1 MIGKV
6 VLVQRIKSG
15 VMMLLGVL
23 SAAIGLKGFLMP
35 NSFIDGGAMGISLLS
50 NILTGWNLSLLILLI
65 NLPFIFL
72 GYKVV
77 SWQFMVKSLISIA
90 MLAILVDIIQIP
102 VVTDDPLL
110 IAFFGGLFIG
120 AGTGLSM
127 RGGSVIDGSEIL
139 AIFVSRRTSLT
150 VGSFIAIFNIVLFCF
165 AALFV
170 SVETAMYSLLTY
182 LAASRMIDFIVNG
195 IEEYIGVT
203 IISPK
208 FNEIRAVITKD
219 LGHAVTI
226 YKSEGGYKS
235 SSNAD
240 KQILFC
246 VVTRLEITTLLNTI
260 SGIDSNAFIVQHTL
274 RDSHNGMLKR
284 RPMAE

>member
-1 MIGKV
+1 MIGKA

-23 SAAIGLKGFLMP
+23 CAAVGLKGFLMP

-50 NILTGWNLSLLILLI
+50 NILTGWNLSILILLI

-150 VGSFIAIFNIVLFCF
+150 VGSFIALFNIVLFCF

-226 YKSEGGYKS
+226 YKSEGGYNS

>member
-139 AIFVSRRTSLT
+139 AIFVSRCTSLT